1 MKRMISFV
9 AGIMLA
15 GSVLAQDSNGLT
27 NPESVISD
35 GKYLYV
41 SNIGNGGPTGKDGDG
56 FISKLTP
63 DGKLISTTFFEGKLN
78 APKGTAIIHD
88 ALYVADIDQV
98 IGFNLKTGKR
108 IIEVNVSNSGSS
120 FLNDLTVKDDHT
132 LFASATDI
140 GKILEV
146 NVKDGSNKTLIDV
159 KGANGVYYDKA
170 KQRLYSC
177 SFNFDNLK
185 GGEVGVISWKNN
197 NPVYEKI
204 GDIQGAFDGLALI
217 NDHTLVVSDWG
228 ALDKP
233 AGFVETIDLN
243 TKQATKLDWPVIG
256 GPADFYFDAQK
267 KQLIIPA
274 MVESKVLF
282 KKL

>member
-15 GSVLAQDSNGLT
+15 GSVLAQDSNGLA

-41 SNIGNGGPTGKDGDG
+41 TNIGNGGPTAKDGDG
-56 FISKLTP
+56 YIAKLSP

-78 APKGTAIIHD
+78 APKGTAIIQG

-98 IGFNLKTGKR
+98 VGFNLKTGKR
-108 IIEVNVSNSGSS
+108 IGEVNMAGSGSS

-146 NVKDGSNKTLIDV
+146 NVKDGSNKVLIDV

-177 SFNFDNLK
+177 SFSFADLK

-197 NPVYEKI
+197 NPLYEKI
-204 GDIQGAFDGLALI
+204 GDLQGAFDGLALI
-217 NDHTLVVSDWG
+217 DDHTLVVSDWG

-243 TKQATKLDWPVIG
+243 TKQATKLNWPMMA
-256 GPADFYFDAQK
+256 GPADFYFDAK
-267 KQLIIPA
+267 GKQLVIPA